1 VHLKVACRS
10 RFIKVRKAAQG
21 PHDLREPLPAPSCLS
36 LPHGIPFWA
45 MEIEF
50 LKMQGCGDDS
60 VIADAARIPLEAHSR
75 FPLLARRILD
85 RGFGVG
91 GNALVVL
98 ARSDD
103 ADLSVRCFDPDGDE
117 TAIPCNAARCAARY
131 AADSGAVTSGDFSIG
146 SMDKRLRAQ
155 IIDSA
160 NVRVDLGV
168 PVSRETQ
175 AEMKESARDVFTRRI
190 LVEGRS
196 VSYTPISLGR
206 SYAMLFV
213 PDFSFAVRKTARTIA
228 SQPDFPA
235 GTGIGFVQV
244 ISREEMKLKVWEDAE
259 DDPGDECACAAAAVV
274 AAVVSGFTDREVFVH
289 LRDGDIFLQWE
300 EADNHIWVTGP
311 TAYVFTGTFDFNE
324 GGEE

>member
-1 VHLKVACRS
+1 
-10 RFIKVRKAAQG
+10 
-21 PHDLREPLPAPSCLS
+21 
-36 LPHGIPFWA
+36 

-60 VIADAARIPLEAHSR
+60 VVADAARIPLEAHSR

-98 ARSDD
+98 GRADD
-103 ADLSVRCFDPDGDE
+103 TDLSVRCFDPDGDE
-117 TAIPCNAARCAARY
+117 VALPCNATRCAARY
-131 AADSGAVTSGDFSIG
+131 AADSGAVTSSEFSIG
-146 SMDKRLRAQ
+146 SMGKRLRVQ

-160 NVRVDLGV
+160 NVRVDMGV
-168 PVSRETQ
+168 PLSRETQ
-175 AEMKESARDVFTRRI
+175 AEMKESAKEVFTRSI
-190 LVEGRS
+190 LVEGRA

-213 PDFSFAVRKTARTIA
+213 PDFSFPVRKTARTIA

-244 ISREEMKLKVWEDAE
+244 ITREEMKLKIWEDVE
-259 DDPGDECACAAAAVV
+259 EEPGDECACAAAALV
-274 AAVVSGFTDREVFVH
+274 ASVVSGFTDREVFVH
-289 LRDGDIFLQWE
+289 LRGGDIFLQWDE
-300 EADNHIWVTGP
+300 SDNHIWVTGP
-311 TAYVFTGTFDFNE
+311 TGYVFTGTFDFNE
-324 GGEE
+324 SSEE